1 MTWVL
6 LFFVVSMAYLG
17 FRLVRAI
24 EALVKY
30 VIRERPTSNARRLD
44 ERVVTTP
51 EEVHARSAR
60 TVAELPPDLIAPNL
74 RKPPKSRGGV
84 GSRVRTNDDIQ
95 TQPRDGID
103 TGSEGSGGS
112 TCENIT
118 DPPEAH
124 Q

>member
-30 VIRERPTSNARRLD
+30 VIRERPINAKRFD
-44 ERVVTTP
+44 EHMVTTP
-51 EEVHARSAR
+51 EEIHARSAR

-74 RKPPKSRGGV
+74 RKPPKSRGGF

-112 TCENIT
+112 PCENIP
-118 DPPEAH
+118 DSPEAD

>member
-6 LFFVVSMAYLG
+6 LLFVLSMAYLG

-30 VIRERPTSNARRLD
+30 VIRERPINARRLD
-44 ERVVTTP
+44 EHMVTTP
-51 EEVHARSAR
+51 EEIHARSAR

-84 GSRVRTNDDIQ
+84 GSRVRANDDIQ
-95 TQPRDGID
+95 TQPRDSID

-112 TCENIT
+112 TCENLP
-118 DPPEAH
+118 DSPEAD